1 MLPCDRPRILT
12 PSDALFAQV
21 TKTAAMKLHSARQ
34 LLRNARRL
42 GLEPRRFVTPGV
54 LRNARRLGLE
64 QLNDYL
70 QQAGSLPVTTDGL
83 EPALTDL
90 LEREITVRNEDG
102 KSDPITLRALGQHCA
117 VSVWE
122 VDAQG
127 NRVKRQGVHHCQ

>member
-1 MLPCDRPRILT
+1 MLPCGRHRILT

-42 GLEPRRFVTPGV
+42 GLE
-54 LRNARRLGLE
+54 LDAAR
-64 QLNDYL
+64 LNDYL

-83 EPALTDL
+83 ESALTDL

>member
-1 MLPCDRPRILT
+1 MWPCGRHRILT

-42 GLEPRRFVTPGV
+42 GLALEA
-54 LRNARRLGLE
+54 AR
-64 QLNDYL
+64 LNNYL
-70 QQAGSLPVTTDGL
+70 QQAGPLPVTTDGL

-127 NRVKRQGVHHCQ
+127 IRVKRQGVHHCQ